1 MASEEPYPRA
11 LVPEHLTSLS
21 IEKLPLDTPYFLSP
35 DADDDDEL
43 PVFFVDTERRL
54 RVSKSAE
61 IDPDDEFPTS
71 PFGLV
76 GIMKTIA
83 IDPLTQTFREVYVA
97 DLRFIED
104 HQLMD
109 GGQAAID
116 IDDQEDYM
124 HWQSFVNN
132 CIAVD
137 GFIAPEEGAE
147 IDKDAP
153 KGTLYGDEQLHDSLK
168 FLRKKGN
175 KIMKKF
181 VKRQVAGAANPPKPE
196 SKDGGKKQEAT
207 EAAAASSNE

>member
-1 MASEEPYPRA
+1 MSSKEPYPRA

-21 IEKLPLDTPYFLSP
+21 IEKLPLDTPFFLSP
-35 DADDDDEL
+35 DDYNDDEL
-43 PVFFVDTERRL
+43 PVFFVDAERRL
-54 RVSKSAE
+54 RISKSAE
-61 IDPDDEFPTS
+61 IDPDDEFPAS

-109 GGQAAID
+109 GGQDEID
-116 IDDQEDYM
+116 MDDQEEYM
-124 HWQSFVNN
+124 HWQSFLNN
-132 CIAVD
+132 CIVVD
-137 GFIAPEEGAE
+137 GFIAPEKGAE
-147 IDKDAP
+147 IDKDVP
-153 KGTLYGDEQLHDSLK
+153 RGTLYGDEKLHDSLK

-181 VKRQVAGAANPPKPE
+181 VKRQVVGVANPPKPG
-196 SKDGGKKQEAT
+196 SKDDGKKQEAT
-207 EAAAASSNE
+207 GAATASSNE